1 MTFEK
6 VKKIMKETLGLK
18 EEDITMETDLIR
30 DLRVDSLDV
39 MELVMALEEEY
50 GMTVADE
57 ELTSFSTVSS
67 IVEYIDNH

>member
-6 VKKIMKETLGLK
+6 VKKIMAETLNIK
-18 EEDITMETDLIR
+18 EESITMEADLIR

-50 GMTVADE
+50 GMNVADE
-57 ELTSFSTVSS
+57 ELTSFTTVGS
-67 IVEYIDNH
+67 IVEYIDSH

>member
-6 VKKIMKETLGLK
+6 VKKIMADTLNIK
-18 EEDITMETDLIR
+18 EESITMEADLIR

-50 GMTVADE
+50 GMNVADE
-57 ELTSFSTVSS
+57 ELTSFTTVGS
-67 IVEYIDNH
+67 IVEYIDSH

>member
-6 VKKIMKETLGLK
+6 VRKIMANTLNLK
-18 EEDITMETDLIR
+18 EEDITLEADLMK

-39 MELVMALEEEY
+39 MEFVMALEEEY

-67 IVEYIDNH
+67 IVDYIDSH

>member
-6 VKKIMKETLGLK
+6 VRKIMANTLNLK
-18 EEDITMETDLIR
+18 EEDITLEADLMK

-39 MELVMALEEEY
+39 MEFVMALEEEY

-57 ELTSFSTVSS
+57 ELTSFSTVAS
-67 IVEYIDNH
+67 IVDYIDSH

>member
-6 VKKIMKETLGLK
+6 VKKIMAETLNLN
-18 EEDITMETDLIR
+18 EDDITPEADLIK

-57 ELTSFSTVSS
+57 ELTSFSTVAS
-67 IVEYIDNH
+67 IVEYIDSH